1 MQHSFIIKVQICCFG
16 QRVLEYPSHLS
27 SDI

>member
-1 MQHSFIIKVQICCFG
+1 MQHSFIIKVQICFFG
-16 QRVLEYPSHLS
+16 QGVLENPSRLP